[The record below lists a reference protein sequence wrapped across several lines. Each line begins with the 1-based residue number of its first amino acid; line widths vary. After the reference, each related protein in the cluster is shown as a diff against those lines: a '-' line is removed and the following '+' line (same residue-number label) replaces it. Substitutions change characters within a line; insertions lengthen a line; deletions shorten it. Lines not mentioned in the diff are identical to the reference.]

1 MTESKRRR
9 LRLGG
14 PTLAGIEEYVQGA
27 EGSSDFVAEM
37 VDLERIEPDPNNPR
51 RLELTQDEVASVSD
65 SQEAGVLRGDEN
77 LEPRTR
83 VLIELRELA
92 DSIRA
97 NGVLQ
102 PIKIY
107 RHGSGFRIA
116 YGERRYW
123 GARIAGL
130 RAIPALILAQR
141 PARLRAL
148 QLVENVQRVD
158 LDLAARV
165 RNIAGV
171 LEELSGDGEAS
182 APRLATTIGFS
193 ERVARRYVQVVKGP
207 QEVLDAID
215 GGTVTDLK
223 TAAALV
229 GMDEDARAFV
239 LGRMVTGKSFDQA
252 CGEWE
257 ARQRRSEVAM
267 PAVGRPRTKVTLG
280 STKNV
285 ALVRTLMERIC
296 GVDALPDIKWED
308 YGAVAKAWQTLLME
322 IERSLQK

>member
-1 MTESKRRR
+1 MTESKRQR

-27 EGSSDFVAEM
+27 DDRADFVAEM

-51 RLELTQDEVASVSD
+51 RLGLTLDEVASLSD
-65 SQEAGVLRGDEN
+65 PDEVAVRRGDEN
-77 LEPRTR
+77 LEPRWG
-83 VLIELRELA
+83 VLMELRELA
-92 DSIRA
+92 DSIQA

-123 GARIAGL
+123 GAHIAGL
-130 RAIPALILAQR
+130 RSIPALILAHR

-148 QLVENVQRVD
+148 QLVENVQRSD
-158 LDLAARV
+158 LDLPARV

-171 LEELSGDGEAS
+171 LEDLRGDGEAS
-182 APRLATTIGFS
+182 APRLATMVGFS

-207 QEVLDAID
+207 QEVREAID

-229 GMDEDARAFV
+229 GLDGGARTFV
-239 LGRMVTGKSFDQA
+239 LGRMAIGKSFEQA

-257 ARQRRSEVAM
+257 ARQRESEAAM
-267 PAVGRPRTKVTLG
+267 PTVGRPRTKVTLG

-285 ALVRTLMERIC
+285 ALVRVLMERIC
-296 GVDALPDIKWED
+296 GVDALPDIRWDD
-308 YGAVAKAWQTLLME
+308 YGAVAKAWQKLLVD